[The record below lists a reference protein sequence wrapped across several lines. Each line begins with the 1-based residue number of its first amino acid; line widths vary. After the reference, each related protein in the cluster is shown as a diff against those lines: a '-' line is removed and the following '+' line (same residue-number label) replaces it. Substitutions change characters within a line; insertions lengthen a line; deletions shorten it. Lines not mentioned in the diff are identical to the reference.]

1 MADSYTFKS
10 SKKVTE
16 SYKGGRKKM
25 FKLHAHYEP
34 AGDQP
39 QAINE
44 LVKGLEEGKKTIFT
58 RRYWNR
64 KNFHYS

>member
-1 MADSYTFKS
+1 
-10 SKKVTE
+10 
-16 SYKGGRKKM
+16 M

-44 LVKGLEEGKKTIFT
+44 LVKGLEEEKKF
-58 RRYWNR
+58 Y
-64 KNFHYS
+64 

>member
-1 MADSYTFKS
+1 
-10 SKKVTE
+10 
-16 SYKGGRKKM
+16 M

>member
-1 MADSYTFKS
+1 
-10 SKKVTE
+10 
-16 SYKGGRKKM
+16 M
-25 FKLHAHYEP
+25 FKLVSKYKQN
-34 AGDQP
+34 GDQP

>member
-1 MADSYTFKS
+1 
-10 SKKVTE
+10 
-16 SYKGGRKKM
+16 M

-44 LVKGLEEGKKTIFT
+44 LVKGLEEGKKTSFT

-64 KNFHYS
+64 KNFYYS